1 MNCMG
6 QIVAGFRSAALAI
19 LAAALLTGC
28 AWWEVKQRQL
38 ALRPTLGVPPASV
51 QWQPGDTRYSLQ
63 VPAEDGPA
71 RTEALAL
78 WWLPHANPQAPT
90 LLYLH
95 GTFRHLG
102 QNLPKIDA
110 LREAGFAVLAVDY
123 RGWGESAAIVP
134 TEASIHADARTAWD
148 ELRQRQ
154 PQPGRRVIFG
164 HSMGGAV
171 AVALASEL
179 QQGRDYGALILEST
193 FTRLPEV
200 AAVAGFWGRLA
211 ASVTSLEFDSL
222 SRVAKRRR
230 AAADAA
236 RHRRPHRAGRPWAAG
251 SATPP
256 GRACAGWKSPAA
268 RTAACTVKHRSS
280 TARPCRNLM
289 ALLEPPSPIQS
300 PTAPLPAARP

>member
-6 QIVAGFRSAALAI
+6 QIVAGFRSAALAA
-19 LAAALLTGC
+19 LVAALLTGC

-38 ALRPTLGVPPASV
+38 ALRPTPGVPPSSV

-134 TEASIHADARTAWD
+134 TEASIHADARTAWE

-193 FTRLPEV
+193 FTRMPEV

-222 SRVAKRRR
+222 SRVARVDAPLLMLHGTADHTVPVELGRRLR
-230 AAADAA
+230 DAA
-236 RHRRPHRAGRPWAAG
+236 R
-251 SATPP
+251 P
-256 GRACAGWKSPAA
+256 GVRWVEIPGGTHSRLHSEAPGVYRQAL
-268 RTAACTVKHRSS
+268 HD
-280 TARPCRNLM
+280 LM

>member
-222 SRVAKRRR
+222 SRVARVDAPLLMLHGTADHTVPVELGRRLR
-230 AAADAA
+230 DAA
-236 RHRRPHRAGRPWAAG
+236 R
-251 SATPP
+251 P
-256 GRACAGWKSPAA
+256 GVRWVEIPGGTHSRLHSEAPGVYRQAL
-268 RTAACTVKHRSS
+268 HD
-280 TARPCRNLM
+280 LM

>member
-6 QIVAGFRSAALAI
+6 QIVAGFRSAALVGLVAV
-19 LAAALLTGC
+19 LLTGC
-28 AWWEVKQRQL
+28 AWWDVKQRQL
-38 ALRPTLGVPPASV
+38 ALRPTPGVPPPGV

-63 VPAEDGPA
+63 VPVGDGSA
-71 RTEALAL
+71 RTESLAL

-110 LREAGFAVLAVDY
+110 LRDAGFAVLAVDY
-123 RGWGESAAIVP
+123 RGWGESEAIVP
-134 TEASIHADARTAWD
+134 TEASIHADARTAWE
-148 ELRQRQ
+148 ELRHRQ

-193 FTRLPEV
+193 FTRMPDV
-200 AAVAGFWGRLA
+200 AAAAGFWGRLA
-211 ASVTSLEFDSL
+211 ASVSSLEFDSL
-222 SRVAKRRR
+222 SRVARIDAPLLMLHGTADHTVPVDLGRRLR
-230 AAADAA
+230 DAA
-236 RHRRPHRAGRPWAAG
+236 R
-251 SATPP
+251 P
-256 GRACAGWKSPAA
+256 GVRWVEIPGGTHSRLHSEAPGVYRQAL
-268 RTAACTVKHRSS
+268 RE
-280 TARPCRNLM
+280 LM
-289 ALLEPPSPIQS
+289 ALLEPVAPIPSPA
-300 PTAPLPAARP
+300 APMPAARP